1 MTYVDWS
8 YFVVVVHSLSLVRL
22 SMTPLTAAR
31 RASLSF
37 TISQSLLKSC
47 PLSQWCHPTISSSI
61 VSFSSGLPSFPTSR
75 SFPMSQ
81 LFASGGQS
89 IENSASASVLPM
101 NIQGWFP
108 TAHTDFYWSYRQI
121 LKIQSHVVLIAP
133 LTMLEGTGKLSSI
146 AWVHCY
152 EFLKGILNNS
162 IYGNFFIEIISHYV
176 NIYSEQ
182 L

>member
-1 MTYVDWS
+1 MVYIILWANCVARSYKYVDDDDGKQAMVD
-8 YFVVVVHSLSLVRL
+8 FQ
-22 SMTPLTAAR
+22 
-31 RASLSF
+31 
-37 TISQSLLKSC
+37 QS
-47 PLSQWCHPTISSSI
+47 
-61 VSFSSGLPSFPTSR
+61 GY
-75 SFPMSQ
+75 
-81 LFASGGQS
+81 
-89 IENSASASVLPM
+89 
-101 NIQGWFP
+101 
-108 TAHTDFYWSYRQI
+108 TDFYWSYRQI